1 MRSRSPISVVAIALL
16 ACQFIG
22 AEPQAQGAK
31 PGGAA
36 TPQEAVAVI
45 QKAIAAN
52 DFLGV
57 LPVMS
62 PLGLKAIANEGL
74 TGVLML
80 LAFSDPDDGMPGAA
94 KPSKAEL
101 DIQRKNYKTA
111 LGVANQILKPHGL
124 DTMIGKP
131 ILAPDVQKSID
142 ALLDK
147 ADNLALITSLYG
159 AMVKMGPML
168 GMNEPP
174 KPEVLVKVANVT
186 GYKMA
191 GDRATAQN
199 GAETMSFVRIAGRWF
214 VEPPADKGG
223 PPAPEAQAAAPP
235 RAVAMGKEPE
245 VVVGG
250 VQVVKVVVP
259 GNDFSSKPFNEDN
272 GTKIVLW
279 IKMPAGQGLI
289 EIDEDASLLQSVTD
303 DKGSNLGGKFE
314 SFPDEFK
321 DGSGGI
327 IEIESTGFAS
337 PTATALLA
345 EGTLALSVAT
355 STRKTRVPNVR
366 LVNDA
371 AFTFEK
377 TKMTISDVETQGE
390 TLKFSI
396 KLPRQVMTALKGVAF
411 FDAKGQPLE
420 GDTAGSGYMN
430 DAAEMSF
437 SVKTTARAVTIEFDA
452 WQGLRTIKVPFKVR
466 AGLGIK

>member
-1 MRSRSPISVVAIALL
+1 MRFPTASGVVITALL
-16 ACQFIG
+16 ASLLVG
-22 AEPQAQGAK
+22 AAPLAQGTK

-45 QKAIAAN
+45 QKAGAAN
-52 DFLGV
+52 DFLAA
-57 LPVMS
+57 LPVIS
-62 PLGLKAIANEGL
+62 PGGLKVVANEGV
-74 TGVLML
+74 TGLLMV
-80 LAFSDPDDGMPGAA
+80 LAFSDPDDSMPGAP

-101 DIQRKNYKTA
+101 DTQRKNYKAA
-111 LGVANQILKPHGL
+111 LGMANQVLKPYGL

-131 ILAPDVQKSID
+131 VLSPDVQKSLN
-142 ALLDK
+142 AALDK
-147 ADNLALITSLYG
+147 ADNAALITTLYG

-174 KPEVLVKVANVT
+174 KPDPLVKVGTVS
-186 GYKMA
+186 GYKIT
-191 GDRATAQN
+191 GDKATAQN
-199 GAETMSFVRIAGRWF
+199 GAETMNFVRIGGRWYI
-214 VEPPADKGG
+214 EPPADKGG
-223 PPAPEAQAAAPP
+223 PPSPEAQAAAPRP
-235 RAVAMGKEPE
+235 VAMGKEPE
-245 VVVGG
+245 IVVGG
-250 VQVVKVVVP
+250 VQVVKVAVP
-259 GNDFSSKPFNEDN
+259 GNDFSSKPFNQDN

-289 EIDEDASLLQSVTD
+289 EIDEDASLLQAVTD
-303 DKGSNLGGKFE
+303 DKGANIGGKFE

-327 IEIESTGFAS
+327 IEIESTGFAG

-355 STRKTRVPNVR
+355 STKKTRVPNVR
-366 LVNDA
+366 LVNETT
-371 AFTFEK
+371 FTFEK
-377 TKMTISDVETQGE
+377 TTMTVSGVEADGE

-420 GDTAGSGYMN
+420 GDTSGSGYMN

-437 SVKTTARAVTIEFDA
+437 SVKTKARAVTVEFDA